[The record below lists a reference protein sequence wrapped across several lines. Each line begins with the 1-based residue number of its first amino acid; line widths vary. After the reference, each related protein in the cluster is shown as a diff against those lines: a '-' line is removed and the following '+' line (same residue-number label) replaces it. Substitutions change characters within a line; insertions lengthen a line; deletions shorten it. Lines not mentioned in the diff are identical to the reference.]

1 MPDWMKTIINFTP
14 FASIYFAPV
23 QIYLGQLSYDEI
35 TCRCVLQLLWI
46 GIIYSLGYSLWIRG
60 QRKLVV
66 QGG

>member
-35 TCRCVLQLLWI
+35 ACRCVLQLLWMRR
-46 GIIYSLGYSLWIRG
+46 L
-60 QRKLVV
+60 
-66 QGG
+66 